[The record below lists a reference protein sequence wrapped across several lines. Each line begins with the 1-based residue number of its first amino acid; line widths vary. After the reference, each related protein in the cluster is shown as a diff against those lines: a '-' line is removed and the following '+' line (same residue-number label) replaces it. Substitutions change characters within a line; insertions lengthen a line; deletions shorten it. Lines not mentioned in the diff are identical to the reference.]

1 MEKRHTFNERFDWT
15 LCLILFVFFL
25 ISCFSIASAQT
36 TGQYNFNFVIK
47 QIQWY
52 AICSFIIAIIMYFD
66 SEQIYRLTWF
76 LYGIGILLLVALA
89 VLPGSTAEGAFVPI
103 RNGAKSWFQIPG
115 AGLIQP
121 SEFMKI
127 LLILSL
133 SKMAVLH
140 NQHTEVRTTK
150 SDLLLFSKL
159 GLLTLVPLAFIVE
172 QPDLG
177 TSLVILAI
185 FLGISLASGVSWK
198 IIAPIVAFGV
208 TLIGIIIYLALFM
221 REVLELFLDTYQI
234 KRIYSWLQ
242 PELYSGKDSFQL
254 EQSLNAIGSGMITG
268 KGYGERNVY
277 VPELHTDFIFSVIGE
292 EWGFIGASLVIG
304 LFFILIFHLT
314 KVALLAADPY
324 ISYICAGVITMIT
337 FHVFQN
343 IGMTIQVLPI
353 TGIPLPFISYGG
365 SSLLGN
371 MIAMGII
378 FSIQF
383 HSKSYMFSS
392 QNAPAEQISLT
403 SRSDKKKKRRS
414 WTAL

>member
-1 MEKRHTFNERFDWT
+1 MEKRYTFTERFDWT
-15 LCLILFVFFL
+15 LFLILFIFFL
-25 ISCFSIASAQT
+25 ISCFSIATAQT
-36 TGQYNFNFVIK
+36 TGQYNFNFVFR

-52 AICSFIIAIIMYFD
+52 AICSFIIAIVMYFD
-66 SEQIYRLTWF
+66 TEQLYRLTWF
-76 LYGIGILLLVALA
+76 LYGIGILLLAALA
-89 VLPGSTAEGAFVPI
+89 VLPGSTAENAFIPI

-127 LLILSL
+127 LLILAL
-133 SKMAVLH
+133 SKVAVLH
-140 NQHTEVRTTK
+140 NQRFDERTLKT
-150 SDLLLFSKL
+150 DFVLFIKL
-159 GLLTLVPLAFIVE
+159 GVTTLIPLAFIVK
-172 QPDLG
+172 QPDIG
-177 TSLVILAI
+177 TSLVIIAI

-198 IIAPIVAFGV
+198 IITPIVAFGSAV
-208 TLIGIIIYLALFM
+208 VGLIIYLALHM
-221 REVLELFLDTYQI
+221 REVLALFLDSYQI
-234 KRIYSWLQ
+234 RRIYSWLQ

-254 EQSLNAIGSGMITG
+254 EQSLSAIGSGMITG

-292 EWGFIGASLVIG
+292 EWGFIGASMVIG
-304 LFFILIFHLT
+304 LYFILIFHLT
-314 KVALLAADPY
+314 KVALSTVEPY
-324 ISYICAGVITMIT
+324 ISYICSGVITMIT

-383 HSKSYMFSS
+383 HSKGYMFSN
-392 QNAPAEQISLT
+392 QNAPADTMNSS
-403 SRSDKKKKRRS
+403 SRTEKKKKKFAR
-414 WTAL
+414 LL

>member
-1 MEKRHTFNERFDWT
+1 MEKRHTFTERFDWT

-25 ISCFSIASAQT
+25 ISCFSITSAQT
-36 TGQYNFNFVIK
+36 TGQYNFNFVTR

-52 AICSFIIAIIMYFD
+52 VICSFIIAIIMYFD
-66 SEQIYRLTWF
+66 SEQIYRMTWF
-76 LYGIGILLLVALA
+76 LYGIGILLLALLA

-103 RNGAKSWFQIPG
+103 RNGAKSWFQVPG

-140 NQHTEVRTTK
+140 NQRIEVRTIKT
-150 SDLLLFSKL
+150 DFWLFTKL
-159 GLLTLVPLAFIVE
+159 GLLTLIPLAFVIK

-177 TSLVILAI
+177 TSLVIIAI

-198 IIAPIVAFGV
+198 IIAPLVAFGV
-208 TLIGIIIYLALFM
+208 TLIGIIIYLALYM
-221 REVLELFLDTYQI
+221 RNVLELFLDTYQI

-254 EQSLNAIGSGMITG
+254 EQSLSAIGSGMIAG

-277 VPELHTDFIFSVIGE
+277 VPELHTDFIFTVIGE

-314 KVALLAADPY
+314 KVALSSAEPY

-378 FSIQF
+378 FGIQF
-383 HSKSYMFSS
+383 HSKNYMFSN
-392 QNAPAEQISLT
+392 QNTAVENIDPT
-403 SRSDKKKKRRS
+403 SRSEKKKKRFAR
-414 WTAL
+414 LL

>member
-1 MEKRHTFNERFDWT
+1 
-15 LCLILFVFFL
+15 
-25 ISCFSIASAQT
+25 
-36 TGQYNFNFVIK
+36 
-47 QIQWY
+47 
-52 AICSFIIAIIMYFD
+52 MYFD
-66 SEQIYRLTWF
+66 PDQFKRLTWV
-76 LYGIGILLLVALA
+76 LYSAGILLLLMLA
-89 VLPGSTAEGAFVPI
+89 IIPGSSTVDGAFVPI

-127 LLILSL
+127 LLILAL
-133 SKMAVLH
+133 SKIAMLH
-140 NQHTEVRTTK
+140 NQRTEVRTLTT
-150 SDLLLFSKL
+150 DFYLFLKL
-159 GLLTLVPLAFIVE
+159 GALTVIPLVFIVR

-177 TSLVILAI
+177 TSLVIIAI
-185 FLGISLASGVSWK
+185 FLGISLVSGVSWK
-198 IIAPIVAFGV
+198 ILTPIIALGTAF
-208 TLIGIIIYLALFM
+208 ISIIIYSALYM
-221 REVLELFLDTYQI
+221 REVLEIFLDDYQI

-242 PELYSGKDSFQL
+242 PELYSGKDSYQL
-254 EQSLNAIGSGMITG
+254 EQSLSAIGSGMITG
-268 KGYGERNVY
+268 KGYSERSVY

-292 EWGFIGASLVIG
+292 EWGFLGASIVIG
-304 LFFILIFHLT
+304 LYFILIYHLT
-314 KVALLAADPY
+314 KVALSAIDPY

-383 HSKSYMFSS
+383 HHKTYMFSS
-392 QNAPAEQISLT
+392 REAPTNSIN
-403 SRSDKKKKRRS
+403 RSSKEKKKKKSFVR
-414 WTAL
+414 LF

>member
-159 GLLTLVPLAFIVE
+159 GLLTLVPLAFIVK

-365 SSLLGN
+365 SSLLSLEKLHV
-371 MIAMGII
+371 
-378 FSIQF
+378 FQ
-383 HSKSYMFSS
+383 SKCAS
-392 QNAPAEQISLT
+392 
-403 SRSDKKKKRRS
+403 
-414 WTAL
+414 

>member
-159 GLLTLVPLAFIVE
+159 GLLTLAPLAFSVK

-177 TSLVILAI
+177 TSLFILAI
-185 FLGISLASGVSWK
+185 FLGMSLASGVSWK